1 MKEERLVKVFDA
13 VEPDDETLERM
24 WAKIEAV
31 YDAEAAEA
39 AAAGVA
45 GEGAAVK
52 AGEVAE
58 SSESAGQ
65 SGNSFT
71 VTAGGQAPAKRVRRN
86 RSARW
91 IPAVAA
97 VLVVAVGVGI
107 VLGSGVTD
115 KAERAFAPD
124 LAEPQITGAS
134 GTVPSMASKDAEMD
148 SYSAAPVPEP
158 APNAPASASEVA
170 DLDGTGG
177 SNGGMTM
184 LEGEDGRRFSART
197 LILAVEDGVARADI
211 DALCAKYDLGVK
223 YDWSDTSMYVVEL
236 SHDATLEEM
245 TQLFDALS
253 AEEGIHSVEYDYE
266 VVAF

>member
-1 MKEERLVKVFDA
+1 MKEERLVKAFDA
-13 VEPDDETLERM
+13 VEPDDEALERM

-107 VLGSGVTD
+107 VLGSGVGT

-134 GTVPSMASKDAEMD
+134 GTVPSMTSKDYEMD

-170 DLDGTGG
+170 ESDD
-177 SNGGMTM
+177 NGGERGLTM

>member
-1 MKEERLVKVFDA
+1 MKEERLVKAFDA
-13 VEPDDETLERM
+13 VEPDDEALARM
-24 WAKIEAV
+24 WAKIEAA
-31 YDAEAAEA
+31 YDAEAEA
-39 AAAGVA
+39 AGAAGAAGAGVA
-45 GEGAAVK
+45 LKAVEG
-52 AGEVAE
+52 GE
-58 SSESAGQ
+58 SSETAGQ

-71 VTAGGQAPAKRVRRN
+71 VTAGGQAPAKRMRRN

-134 GTVPSMASKDAEMD
+134 GTVPSMASKDYEMD
-148 SYSAAPVPEP
+148 SYSAAPLPEP

-170 DLDGTGG
+170 ESDDNG

-197 LILAVEDGVARADI
+197 LILAVEDGVTRADI
-211 DALCAKYDLGVK
+211 DALCAKYDLGIK

-245 TQLFDALS
+245 TRLFAALS
-253 AEEGIHSVEYDYE
+253 AEQGIHSVEYDYE

>member
-1 MKEERLVKVFDA
+1 MKEERLVKAFDA
-13 VEPDDETLERM
+13 VEPDDEALARM
-24 WAKIEAV
+24 WAKIEAA
-31 YDAEAAEA
+31 YDAEAEA
-39 AAAGVA
+39 AGAAGAAGAGVA
-45 GEGAAVK
+45 LKAVEG
-52 AGEVAE
+52 GE
-58 SSESAGQ
+58 SSETAGQ

-71 VTAGGQAPAKRVRRN
+71 VTAGGQAPAKRMRRN

-107 VLGSGVTD
+107 VLGNGVGT

-124 LAEPQITGAS
+124 LAEPQITEAS
-134 GTVPSMASKDAEMD
+134 GTVPSKDYEMD

-170 DLDGTGG
+170 DLDGTG
-177 SNGGMTM
+177 NGTLTM

-197 LILAVEDGVARADI
+197 LILAVEDGVTRADI
-211 DALCAKYDLGVK
+211 EALCAKYDLGVK
-223 YDWSDTSMYVVEL
+223 YDWSDTSMFVVEL

-245 TQLFDALS
+245 TQLFAALS
-253 AEEGIHSVEYDYE
+253 AEQGIHSVEYDYE